1 VRRSGGGFLVG
12 TSRRVM
18 RCWIMLFSKGG
29 RAPILGLGA
38 MDHDADA

>member
-1 VRRSGGGFLVG
+1 VRRYVGGFLVCPN
-12 TSRRVM
+12 RRVM
-18 RCWIMLFSKGG
+18 RCCIMLLSKGG